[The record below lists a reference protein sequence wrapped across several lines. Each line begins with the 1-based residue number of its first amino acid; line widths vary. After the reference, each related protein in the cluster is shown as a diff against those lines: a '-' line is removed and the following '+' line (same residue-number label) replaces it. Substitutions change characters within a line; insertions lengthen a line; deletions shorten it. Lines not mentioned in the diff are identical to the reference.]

1 MLKGST
7 KSGLG
12 GDNAIPE
19 ATRGGK
25 YMTIEW
31 KLKRSCM
38 LQVWRAAAA
47 ALFTIGLT
55 FGQAAAQ
62 DRPNILV
69 IWGDDI
75 GWSNFSVYHRGM
87 MGYATPNVDKLAS
100 EGAYFTDFY
109 AEQSCTAGRAS
120 FITGQLPFRT
130 GLTKVGLP
138 GAKLGI
144 SSEDPTFAQLLK
156 NHGYSSGQFGKNH
169 LGDRN
174 EYLPTVHGFD
184 EYSGLLYHLNAMEEP
199 ENVDWPD
206 NDEFNNAFRP
216 RNVIHSVATDED
228 NDTEDPRWGRVGK
241 QMIEDR
247 GPLTIERMK
256 TFDDE
261 SLKDSISF
269 MERAHADGSPWFI
282 WHNTSRIHSFTHL
295 RPKYQNMVAE
305 KGFVGAAMTEF
316 DDTVGAL
323 VAKVEELGVS
333 DNTIIIVTTDNGA
346 MKLSWPDGGTS
357 PFRNEKAT
365 TWDGGF
371 RVPAVIKWP
380 GTVEPGRIINDTM
393 HQMDWIPTIMSA
405 LGEPDLKEKLKS
417 GYEAGGKT
425 YKVHLDGYDHL
436 ALLKGE
442 GPGERKEIHYITDDG
457 NYSALRYGKWKVM
470 FNQQNATGFDVW
482 GKEYENWRAPR
493 LTDLH
498 ADPFEQ
504 ASMKGATWGYEEW
517 AFRRTYLL
525 LPAGAIVKRLI
536 DSFEE
541 FPPRQKPAT
550 FSIGDALSQI
560 EAVGQ
565 H

>member
-1 MLKGST
+1 MFLV
-7 KSGLG
+7 
-12 GDNAIPE
+12 A
-19 ATRGGK
+19 
-25 YMTIEW
+25 
-31 KLKRSCM
+31 
-38 LQVWRAAAA
+38 
-47 ALFTIGLT
+47 IGLM
-55 FGQAAAQ
+55 ASLADVASAQ
-62 DRPNILV
+62 DKRPNILV

-87 MGYATPNVDKLAS
+87 MGYETPNIDKLAR

-109 AEQSCTAGRAS
+109 AEQSCTAGRSS

-130 GLTKVGLP
+130 GLSKVGLP
-138 GAKLGI
+138 GAKQGI
-144 SSEDPTFAQLLK
+144 SFEDPTLAELLV
-156 NHGYSSGQFGKNH
+156 NHGYASGQFGKNH

-199 ENVDWPD
+199 ENVDWPEGNKRFVD
-206 NDEFNNAFRP
+206 AFGP

-228 NDTEDPRWGRVGK
+228 DPTEEPRWGKVGK
-241 QMIEDR
+241 QKIDDR

-261 SLKDSISF
+261 SLMDSLNFIQK
-269 MERAHADGSPWFI
+269 AHTEGKPWFV
-282 WHNTSRIHSFTHL
+282 WHNTSRIHAFTHL
-295 RPKYQNMVAE
+295 RPKYQAMVAE
-305 KGFVGAAMTEF
+305 KGFIGAAMTEF

-333 DNTIIIVTTDNGA
+333 NNTIIIVTTDNGA

-371 RVPAVIKWP
+371 RVPCVVKWP
-380 GTVEPGRIINDTM
+380 GVVKPGRVINDIM

-405 LGEPDLKEKLKS
+405 LGEPDIKEKLKK
-417 GYEAGGKT
+417 GHVAGKEGKT

-436 ALLKGE
+436 PLLKGA

-457 NYSALRYGKWKVM
+457 DYSALRYGKWKVM
-470 FNQQNATGFDVW
+470 FTQQNAVGFDVW
-482 GKEYENWRAPR
+482 GKEYQNWRGPR
-493 LTDLH
+493 LTDLR
-498 ADPFEQ
+498 ADPYEQ
-504 ASMKGATWGYEEW
+504 ASAPGASWQYENW
-517 AFRRTYLL
+517 SFRRTYLL
-525 LPAGAIVKRLI
+525 LPAGAVVTNLI
-536 DSFEE
+536 KSFEE
-541 FPPRQKPAT
+541 FPPRAKAAS
-550 FSIGDALSQI
+550 FSIGDALKQI
-560 EAVGQ
+560 EAAHPGG